1 MSREKQI
8 AEMARGMC
16 LLSARLKCSE
26 CSDNCQYYD
35 FAERLYKN
43 GYRKAS
49 DVAADIFAEIE
60 EALSVYAYTSKS
72 VDYSDGADDV
82 LEWVDSN
89 IVELKKKR
97 IESEGVE

>member
-1 MSREKQI
+1 MSIEKQI

-26 CSDNCQYYD
+26 CSDKCQYYD

-49 DVAADIFAEIE
+49 DVVAEIFAEIE
-60 EALSVYAYTSKS
+60 TAFARVGILPHNVGL
-72 VDYSDGADDV
+72 VDFNVIA
-82 LEWVDSN
+82 
-89 IVELKKKR
+89 ELKKKYT
-97 IESEGVE
+97 ESEGE